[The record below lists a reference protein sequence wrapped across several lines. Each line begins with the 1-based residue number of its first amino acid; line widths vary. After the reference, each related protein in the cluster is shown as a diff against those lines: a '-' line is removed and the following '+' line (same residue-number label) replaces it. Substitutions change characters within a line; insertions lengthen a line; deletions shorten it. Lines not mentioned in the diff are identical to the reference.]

1 MKDVLKV
8 LLLLICLFVVVTAFA
23 QTQERKTEVEPGT
36 LFETSD
42 KCMACHNSLT
52 APSGEDISIGS
63 SWRGSMMAN
72 SARDPYWQASVR
84 REVMDHPESKLAIE
98 DECAKCH
105 MPMVRF
111 EAKTSGQKAGIFEH
125 LPFESDSDRNVQLAE
140 DGVSCTVCHQIT
152 DKGLGLP
159 NSFTGNFEI
168 DTSRSRGER
177 EIYGPFE
184 IDKGRTRIM
193 RSATGF
199 KQTESLHVRKSE
211 LCATC
216 HTLFTH
222 ALGPGGQP
230 QGELPEQ
237 TPYQE
242 WLHSRYREEKSCQDC
257 HMPVVSEPTPI
268 TSVLGEPRERVA
280 RHNFQG
286 GNFFVLQMLHRFRG
300 ELGVRALPQ
309 ELELGSRTA
318 REHLQTATARITLE
332 RPTIQAGQ
340 LDVNV
345 AVANLSGHKL
355 PTAYPSRRAWIRFVV
370 RDSRGSVVFE
380 SGGISPTG
388 AIQGNDNDADP
399 LRFEPH
405 HLEIRSANDVQI
417 YESVMAD
424 RNGAVTTGLLSA
436 VRYLKD
442 NRLLPD
448 GFEKSTA
455 EPAIAVH
462 GAAAGDSDFSG
473 GSDRVRFLVDVS
485 SAQGPFS
492 VTAELWFQPIAYR
505 WAENLRGYDAPETTR
520 FVGYYQAMS
529 ASSATLITQATAVI
543 N

>member
-1 MKDVLKV
+1 
-8 LLLLICLFVVVTAFA
+8 
-23 QTQERKTEVEPGT
+23 
-36 LFETSD
+36 
-42 KCMACHNSLT
+42 
-52 APSGEDISIGS
+52 
-63 SWRGSMMAN
+63 
-72 SARDPYWQASVR
+72 
-84 REVMDHPESKLAIE
+84 
-98 DECAKCH
+98 
-105 MPMVRF
+105 
-111 EAKTSGQKAGIFEH
+111 
-125 LPFESDSDRNVQLAE
+125 
-140 DGVSCTVCHQIT
+140 
-152 DKGLGLP
+152 
-159 NSFTGNFEI
+159 
-168 DTSRSRGER
+168 
-177 EIYGPFE
+177 
-184 IDKGRTRIM
+184 
-193 RSATGF
+193 
-199 KQTESLHVRKSE
+199 
-211 LCATC
+211 
-216 HTLFTH
+216 
-222 ALGPGGQP
+222 
-230 QGELPEQ
+230 
-237 TPYQE
+237 
-242 WLHSRYREEKSCQDC
+242 
-257 HMPVVSEPTPI
+257 MPVVSEPTPI